1 MKRRSAI
8 AIMSSLIGLV
18 KPLVHFMVLAV
29 FLGVLGHLVATFI
42 PVLGTLFVLKV
53 IPWNLSW
60 IGIFI
65 GLAIS
70 RGFFRYG
77 EQQCN
82 HYIAFKLLALIRDHI
97 FTCLR
102 KLCPA
107 KLEGKERGNLITM
120 ITSDIELLE
129 VFYAHTISPILI
141 AFFTSVVMLF
151 WLSYLHPLFAVI
163 GFMAYMMVGVVTP
176 VVSSRFGKEL
186 GMAFRQKSGALSS
199 YWLDSLRGLSEV
211 LQFAQGQNRIQA
223 MDQKTAELD
232 NDSKHLK
239 SIEGLITGWSTLM
252 VTFFAMLIIVLG
264 FVYNISTV
272 NTMIAFVSLIS
283 SFGPTLALAN
293 LANNLFNTL
302 AAGERVLSLLEE
314 APVVSENKTG
324 AELDHHGIEIE
335 DLKFSYDEQLIL
347 DHVNLDIKENQLIG
361 ISGKSGSGKS
371 TLLKLCMRF
380 WERQSGRL
388 EVGGKDINHLA
399 THELR
404 KHESFVTQSTDLFH
418 DTIENNI
425 RIAKLDATHEMIVEA
440 CQKAAIHDFIMS
452 LPNGYETMVSELG
465 SSLSGGQKQR
475 LSLARAFLHDGDILL
490 LDEPTSNIDS
500 LNEGVILKALKENS
514 QQKTI
519 LLVSHRQST
528 LGIADQIYHMDQG
541 RLS

>member
-186 GMAFRQKSGALSS
+186 GMVFRQKSGALSS

-211 LQFAQGQNRIQA
+211 LQFAQDQNRIQA

-324 AELDHHGIEIE
+324 AELDHHGIKIE

-388 EVGGKDINHLA
+388 EVGGKDINQLA

>member
-176 VVSSRFGKEL
+176 VVSSHFGKEL

-324 AELDHHGIEIE
+324 AELDHHGIKIE

-388 EVGGKDINHLA
+388 EVGGKDINQLA

>member
-151 WLSYLHPLFAVI
+151 WLGYLHPLFAII
-163 GFMAYMMVGVVTP
+163 GFMAYVMIGIVTP
-176 VVSSRFGKEL
+176 VVSSHFGKEL

-223 MDQKTAELD
+223 KDQKTAELD
-232 NDSKHLK
+232 NDSKRLK

-264 FVYNISTV
+264 FMYNISTV